1 MLLMDQ
7 GYKAEGEVFT
17 VPVLHKR
24 ITFLLGPHASPHF
37 FKANDDEMS
46 QKEVYEFN
54 VPTFGPGVVFDVDHK
69 TRAEQFRFFADAL
82 KSARLALYV
91 PQFVSE
97 AREYFAGWGDEGVVD
112 LKDALAELTVMT
124 AARTLLG
131 EFFPFF
137 SHLRFFFPRG
147 RKNSGGRAKRRL
159 LPLILFFCFAFR
171 KKLPL
176 VNLAAALFSGRRV
189 SSGAQRGSAAEG
201 RRGVSPSSPSR
212 FRFFAVKGDERAGD
226 RQGGFADGTRG
237 IKRSPMRDY
246 LIVASTHFYYKREN
260 DEKDSHSSFLPLWGT
275 KTKRKKQAAKSARSS
290 SPKSPPSSTT

>member
-131 EFFPFF
+131 EFFSFF

-201 RRGVSPSSPSR
+201 RRRVSPLSPL
-212 FRFFAVKGDERAGD
+212 A
-226 RQGGFADGTRG
+226 
-237 IKRSPMRDY
+237 
-246 LIVASTHFYYKREN
+246 
-260 DEKDSHSSFLPLWGT
+260 
-275 KTKRKKQAAKSARSS
+275 SARGCFFFNLARGRATDREVSL
-290 SPKSPPSSTT
+290 TARGGLNVLRCVTI

>member
-1 MLLMDQ
+1 MLLMDE
-7 GYKAEGEVFT
+7 GYKTKGEVFT

-91 PQFVSE
+91 PQFVAE
-97 AREYFAGWGDEGVVD
+97 ARQYFAAWGDEGVVD

-131 EFFPFF
+131 ELLFF
-137 SHLRFFFPRG
+137 SVFFFLLERSREG
-147 RKNSGGRAKRRL
+147 EEKKSSGGKKNVSFAFAFAL
-159 LPLILFFCFAFR
+159 LPL
-171 KKLPL
+171 
-176 VNLAAALFSGRRV
+176 
-189 SSGAQRGSAAEG
+189 
-201 RRGVSPSSPSR
+201 
-212 FRFFAVKGDERAGD
+212 
-226 RQGGFADGTRG
+226 
-237 IKRSPMRDY
+237 
-246 LIVASTHFYYKREN
+246 
-260 DEKDSHSSFLPLWGT
+260 
-275 KTKRKKQAAKSARSS
+275 
-290 SPKSPPSSTT
+290 PPTPTINRP

>member
-1 MLLMDQ
+1 MEKHQNEKTLKGPMLLMDE
-7 GYKAEGEVFT
+7 GYKTKGEVFT

-91 PQFVSE
+91 PQFVHE
-97 AREYFAGWGDEGVVD
+97 AREYFATWGDEGVVD

-131 EFFPFF
+131 EERVFF
-137 SHLRFFFPRG
+137 LFFFRVFFERPG
-147 RKNSGGRAKRRL
+147 VGKNKKRRRRKA
-159 LPLILFFCFAFR
+159 PFAFFA
-171 KKLPL
+171 L
-176 VNLAAALFSGRRV
+176 LA
-189 SSGAQRGSAAEG
+189 
-201 RRGVSPSSPSR
+201 
-212 FRFFAVKGDERAGD
+212 FRHNR
-226 RQGGFADGTRG
+226 
-237 IKRSPMRDY
+237 P
-246 LIVASTHFYYKREN
+246 
-260 DEKDSHSSFLPLWGT
+260 
-275 KTKRKKQAAKSARSS
+275 
-290 SPKSPPSSTT
+290 